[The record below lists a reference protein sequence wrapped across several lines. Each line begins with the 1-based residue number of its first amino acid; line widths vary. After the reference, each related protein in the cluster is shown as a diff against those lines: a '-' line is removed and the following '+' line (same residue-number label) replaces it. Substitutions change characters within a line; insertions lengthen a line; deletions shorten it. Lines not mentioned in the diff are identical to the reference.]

1 MILAEIWSFIFSFLS
16 YAYNYLPK
24 QKFVILAD
32 NTQKGLEFLFRLYD
46 MSNIGNLEQSQDLP
60 RPFELA
66 SL

>member
-1 MILAEIWSFIFSFLS
+1 MYFLS

-32 NTQKGLEFLFRLYD
+32 NTQKGLEFFLEYD